1 MMTAGTGR
9 AQGCGP
15 SSVAVGQTAGVDE
28 VLVERVLRAV
38 EQVPRGRVVSYGDVA
53 ALVGI
58 GPRQV
63 GSIMKLYGSNVTW
76 WRVTNSYGD
85 LPLGL
90 MDEARERWALEG
102 ILLKPNGR
110 GCRIAEY
117 RADPLAMGRGYAQA
131 VADLAASSG
140 DDT

>member
-1 MMTAGTGR
+1 M
-9 AQGCGP
+9 
-15 SSVAVGQTAGVDE
+15 
-28 VLVERVLRAV
+28 ERVLRAV
-38 EQVPRGRVVSYGDVA
+38 EQVPRGTVVSYGDVA

-76 WRVTNSYGD
+76 WRVTNASGD
-85 LPLGL
+85 LPVGII
-90 MDEARERWALEG
+90 DEARERWAREG

-117 RADPLAMGRGYAQA
+117 RADLEALGRAYERV
-131 VADLAASSG
+131 VADLDALPS
-140 DDT
+140 DRP